1 MDLISVRI
9 PKTGSTTLTSYL
21 LASFGEQPIV
31 TPPIEE
37 AWKESSILYHNRV
50 RSQETIRHYATE
62 LLHEHK
68 FIHLHL
74 PVWVWEDLFP
84 GVPRVCFMRE
94 PLTWV
99 ISCYFFTK
107 ALGHIP
113 KHMGIWEYLE
123 IPYRQNWQ
131 SWYMDS
137 DINNFDFIGFQETYD
152 EDVTEL
158 FNYLGKEQ
166 PCDQPSLNISVDPVF
181 LSVRA
186 DLLKDKMFLRRVK
199 KIFKKD
205 YRLYEAAW
213 QREKGNIP
221 LKTILSSSRR
231 SVR

>member
-1 MDLISVRI
+1 MELISVRI
-9 PKTGSTTLTSYL
+9 PRTGSSTLSNILDITYS
-21 LASFGEQPIV
+21 GQKIV
-31 TPPIEE
+31 PPLIGE
-37 AWKESSILYHNRV
+37 AWREDSILYTNRV
-50 RSQETIRHYATE
+50 RSQEVIREYAK

-74 PVWVWEDLFP
+74 PVWAWKGLFP
-84 GVPRVCFMRE
+84 GVPRVCIMRE

-99 ISCYFFTK
+99 ISCYFFAK
-107 ALGHIP
+107 SLRHIP
-113 KHMGIWEYLE
+113 NHMGIWEYME

-137 DINNFDFIGFQETYD
+137 SINNFDFIGFQETYD

-158 FNYLGKEQ
+158 FNYLGKER
-166 PCDQPSLNISVDPVF
+166 PCDQPSLNVSVDPVF
-181 LSVRA
+181 LSVKA

-213 QREKGNIP
+213 SKWKGNTP
-221 LKTILSSSRR
+221 PMTILSSSRR